1 MDLTRRDL
9 LKKAGKMAL
18 CFGSMSQILSG
29 CTSRNVGR
37 MSLDET
43 LWNDHYEKFTRY
55 WDPIYGPSI
64 RWSSMYGGLSN
75 FQGHIQGGATPGV
88 DYDVLM
94 NTPVVPMMASYLRQA
109 TKDEHGSL
117 YILLINKFHP
127 SYRIS
132 YGHLN
137 RIFPDKRYYFWGDV
151 MRAAA
156 EGVKPLTREQI
167 VALSGN
173 SGLGLIK
180 NGFVHPPHLHLTLY
194 YFNIKNRTM
203 AYLDPEKFGLDGGR
217 PVFWDGETVLDVEPE
232 ERISRLEL
240 TLENLEQELNL
251 WPKISELDKLGGNL
265 MEYGRLL
272 DGEKGRRILDSKHF
286 HDLRAVLKRVT
297 LEEKRFIPGTRPYS
311 LMLKVVG
318 YSMDEQQEII
328 LTLPFI
334 APGLVNV
341 YEKLV

>member
-1 MDLTRRDL
+1 MELTRRAL

-18 CFGSMSQILSG
+18 GFGSMSQILLG
-29 CTSRNVGR
+29 CTSRNAGR
-37 MSLDET
+37 TSLEET

-55 WDPIYGPSI
+55 WDPIYGPPI
-64 RWSSMYGGLSN
+64 RWSSRYGGISN
-75 FQGHIQGGATPGV
+75 FGGHIQGRATPGV

-94 NTPVVPMMASYLRQA
+94 NTPLVPMMASYLRQA
-109 TKDEHGSL
+109 TEDEHGSL

-137 RIFPDKRYYFWGDV
+137 MIFPDRRYFLGGDV

-156 EGVKPLTREQI
+156 EGVRPLTREQI

-180 NGFVHPPHLHLTLY
+180 NRFVHPPHLHITLY
-194 YFNIKNRTM
+194 YLNIKNRTM
-203 AYLDPEKFGLDGGR
+203 AYLDPEKYGLDGGR
-217 PVFWDGETVLDVEPE
+217 PVFWDGETVLEVEPE

-240 TLENLEQELNL
+240 TLKNLEQELNP
-251 WPKISELDKLGGNL
+251 WPMPSALDELGGNL
-265 MEYGRLL
+265 MEYGRLVA
-272 DGEKGRRILDSKHF
+272 GVKGKRILDSKHF
-286 HDLRAVLKRVT
+286 HDLRAALKRVT

-318 YSMDEQQEII
+318 YSMDEQQKII

-334 APGLVNV
+334 APGLANV
-341 YEKLV
+341 YKKLE

>member
-1 MDLTRRDL
+1 
-9 LKKAGKMAL
+9 
-18 CFGSMSQILSG
+18 
-29 CTSRNVGR
+29 
-37 MSLDET
+37 
-43 LWNDHYEKFTRY
+43 
-55 WDPIYGPSI
+55 
-64 RWSSMYGGLSN
+64 MYGGLSN
-75 FQGHIQGGATPGV
+75 FGGHIQGGATPGV

-94 NTPVVPMMASYLRQA
+94 NTPLVPMMASYLRQA

-137 RIFPDKRYYFWGDV
+137 RIFPDKKYYLGGDV
-151 MRAAA
+151 MQATA

-217 PVFWDGETVLDVEPE
+217 PVFWDGETILDIEAE
-232 ERISRLEL
+232 KRISRLEL
-240 TLENLEQELNL
+240 TMANLRQEIEG
-251 WPKISELDKLGGNL
+251 WPKTTGLEEFAGNL
-265 MEYGRLL
+265 MEYGHLL
-272 DGEKGRRILDSKHF
+272 TGVKGKKILDSKHF
-286 HDLRAVLKRVT
+286 HDLRALLKKVI
-297 LEEKRFIPGTRPYS
+297 LDEKRFVPGTRPYS
-311 LMLKVVG
+311 LMLKVIG
-318 YSMDEQQEII
+318 YSMDETQEVI

-334 APGLVNV
+334 APGLVDFYKKAV
-341 YEKLV
+341 

>member
-37 MSLDET
+37 MSQDET
-43 LWNDHYEKFTRY
+43 LWNDHYEKFTKY

-75 FQGHIQGGATPGV
+75 FGGHIQGGATPGV

-94 NTPVVPMMASYLRQA
+94 NTPLVPMMASYLRQA

-137 RIFPDKRYYFWGDV
+137 RIFPDKKYYFWGDV
-151 MRAAA
+151 MRAAT

-180 NGFVHPPHLHLTLY
+180 NGFVHPPHLYLTLY

-203 AYLDPEKFGLDGGR
+203 AYLD
-217 PVFWDGETVLDVEPE
+217 
-232 ERISRLEL
+232 
-240 TLENLEQELNL
+240 
-251 WPKISELDKLGGNL
+251 
-265 MEYGRLL
+265 
-272 DGEKGRRILDSKHF
+272 
-286 HDLRAVLKRVT
+286 
-297 LEEKRFIPGTRPYS
+297 
-311 LMLKVVG
+311 
-318 YSMDEQQEII
+318 
-328 LTLPFI
+328 
-334 APGLVNV
+334 
-341 YEKLV
+341 

>member
-1 MDLTRRDL
+1 MNLTRRDL
-9 LKKAGKMAL
+9 LKKTGKIAL
-18 CFGSMSQILSG
+18 GFGSMSQILSG
-29 CTSRNVGR
+29 CTSRNMGGSSR
-37 MSLDET
+37 DEI
-43 LWNDHYEKFTRY
+43 LRNDHYEKFTGH
-55 WDPIYGPSI
+55 WDPIYGPPI
-64 RWSSMYGGLSN
+64 RWSSSYGGLSN
-75 FQGHIQGGATPGV
+75 FQGHIEGDATPGV

-94 NTPVVPMMASYLRQA
+94 DTPLVPMMASYLRQA

-117 YILLINKFHP
+117 YILLVNKFHP

-137 RIFPDKRYYFWGDV
+137 RIFPDRRYFLAGEV
-151 MRAAA
+151 TRAEA
-156 EGVKPLTREQI
+156 EGVKPLTREQV

-173 SGLGLIK
+173 SGVGLLK
-180 NGFVHPPHLHLTLY
+180 NRFVHPPHLHITLY
-194 YFNIKNRTM
+194 YLNIRNRTM
-203 AYLDPEKFGLDGGR
+203 AYLDPDKFGLDGGR
-217 PVFWDGETVLDVEPE
+217 PVFWDGETILDVQPE

-251 WPKISELDKLGGNL
+251 WPRISGLDEVEGNL
-265 MEYGRLL
+265 MQYSRLL
-272 DGEKGRRILDSKHF
+272 TGVKGKRILDSKHF
-286 HDLRAVLKRVT
+286 QDMRTLLKRVT

-334 APGLVNV
+334 APGPVNV
-341 YEKLV
+341 YKKLV

>member
-1 MDLTRRDL
+1 MNLTRRDL
-9 LKKAGKMAL
+9 LKKTGKIAL
-18 CFGSMSQILSG
+18 GFGSMSQLPLG
-29 CTSRNVGR
+29 CTSGSVGR
-37 MSLDET
+37 ISRDEA
-43 LWNDHYEKFTRY
+43 LWNDHYETFTKH
-55 WDPIYGPSI
+55 WDPIYGPPI
-64 RWSSMYGGLSN
+64 RWSSSYGGLSN
-75 FQGHIQGGATPGV
+75 FQGHIEGGATPGV

-94 NTPVVPMMASYLRQA
+94 NTPLVPMVTSYLRQA

-137 RIFPDKRYYFWGDV
+137 RIFPDRRYFLAGEV

-156 EGVKPLTREQI
+156 EGVKPLTREQV

-173 SGLGLIK
+173 SGVGLLK
-180 NGFVHPPHLHLTLY
+180 NRFVHPPHLHITLY
-194 YFNIKNRTM
+194 YLNIRNRTM

-217 PVFWDGETVLDVEPE
+217 PVFWDGETILDVQPE

-240 TLENLEQELNL
+240 TLENLEQDLNL
-251 WPKISELDKLGGNL
+251 WPRISGLDEVEGNL
-265 MEYGRLL
+265 MQYSRLL
-272 DGEKGRRILDSKHF
+272 TGVKGKRILDSKHF
-286 HDLRAVLKRVT
+286 HDMRTLLKRIT

-334 APGLVNV
+334 APGPVNV
-341 YEKLV
+341 YKKLV